1 MCKLDKVLVFVK
13 IIVNLG
19 GDTEEET
26 PGPIPNPEVKLLKA
40 DDTASARGWE
50 SR

>member
-1 MCKLDKVLVFVK
+1 MSSLQPEAVR
-13 IIVNLG
+13 IPSPG
-19 GDTEEET
+19 GHTGGET